1 MLWVDLMAYLP
12 DDILVKVDRMSMA
25 CSLEAR
31 APLLDHRVVE
41 FIAEVPKK
49 QKFTL
54 TESKRLMRLVARRYL
69 PENILQRPKQG
80 FAIPLGGWLQKEL
93 RPWMEEL
100 LLGDGRR
107 KRRFFAPDFLA
118 RMISS
123 HVEGRRDFSQQLW
136 ALLML
141 ELWFEHFERSH

>member
-1 MLWVDLMAYLP
+1 MTYLP

-31 APLLDHRVVE
+31 APLLDHEVVE
-41 FIAEVPKK
+41 FMARVPKR

-54 TESKRLMRLVARRYL
+54 FGNKLLLRRVAGRYL
-69 PENILQRPKQG
+69 PRTILQRPKQG

-100 LLGDGRR
+100 LLGDHVRSRG
-107 KRRFFAPDFLA
+107 FFDRNYLD
-118 RMISS
+118 RMIGE
-123 HVEGRRDFSQQLW
+123 HIEGRRDSSQQLW
-136 ALLML
+136 ALMVL
-141 ELWFEHFERSH
+141 EMWFRSEEAGRQIT